1 MTDVCLILEGTYPYI
16 VGGVSTWVHA
26 LIGGLP
32 QFDFSLVHLT
42 ARDKRERIKFDL
54 PPNLREIVVVEIDG
68 YQRPYQ
74 IARWKPG
81 PLRLPQARAYHAL
94 STGFAGLLAGQ
105 IKEQNSLPFILTE
118 HAIYWREIADGAT
131 EVECGFQVIRQTGRA
146 EIAALRR
153 HWTSTFRQLARLAYA
168 QADAIVTVCEANR
181 RLQLEEGA
189 DPAKCSVIP
198 NGVPADALAATR
210 VPFAN
215 GRPRIGLVG
224 RVVPIKDV
232 ETFIRAAHLLT
243 ARLPEAEFVIVGP
256 TDQDAAYYCH
266 CRRLAKELGL
276 NGRLTFTGE
285 LPPQECYAGLDA
297 LALTSR
303 SEAQPLT
310 VLEAMSAGRPVVVTD
325 VGACR
330 EMVEGGAQTDRA
342 LGPAGLVTPPQHPQA
357 TAEAVLALCRDPQ
370 MAAQMGRAGQRRV
383 RAFYR
388 QERCL
393 DEYNRLYERLLV
405 PRFGVTL
412 PASRDAE
419 PADRL
424 I

>member
-32 QFDFSLVHLT
+32 QFDFSLVHLA
-42 ARDKRERIKFDL
+42 ARAERERAPKFDL
-54 PPNLREIVVVEIDG
+54 PPNLREIVTVEIDG
-68 YQRPYQ
+68 YQQPYQ
-74 IARWKPG
+74 VARWRPG
-81 PLRLPQARAYHAL
+81 AVRLPQARVCHAL

-105 IKEQNSLPFILTE
+105 IKEQSGRPFVLTE
-118 HAIYWREIADGAT
+118 HAIYWREIAEGAA

-146 EIAALRR
+146 EITALRR
-153 HWTSTFRQLARLAYA
+153 HWTSTFRRLARRAYA

-189 DPAKCSVIP
+189 EPDKCRVVP
-198 NGVPADALAATR
+198 NGVPASEFAAAATH

-232 ETFIRAAHLLT
+232 ETFIRAASLLVG
-243 ARLPEAEFVIVGP
+243 RLPEAEFAVIGP
-256 TDQDAAYYCH
+256 TDQDAAYYRR
-266 CRRLAKELGL
+266 CRRLADELGL
-276 NGRLTFTGE
+276 DGRLLFTGE

-310 VLEAMSAGRPVVVTD
+310 VLEAMSAGLPVIVTD

-330 EMVEGGAQTDRA
+330 EMVEGGGQTDRA
-342 LGPAGLVTPPQHPQA
+342 LGPAGLVTPPQSPQA
-357 TAEAVLALCRDPQ
+357 TAEAVLALCRNPQ
-370 MAAQMGRAGQRRV
+370 MAAQMGRAGRRRV
-383 RAFYR
+383 QTFYQ

-393 DEYNRLYERLLV
+393 EGYRLLYERFLN
-405 PRFGVTL
+405 
-412 PASRDAE
+412 S
-419 PADRL
+419 
-424 I
+424 

>member
-32 QFDFSLVHLT
+32 QFGFSLVHLA
-42 ARDKRERIKFDL
+42 ARAERERTPKFEL
-54 PPNLREIVVVEIDG
+54 PPNLREIVTVEIDG
-68 YQRPYQ
+68 YQQPYQ
-74 IARWKPG
+74 VARWQPG
-81 PLRLPQARAYHAL
+81 AVRLPQARVCHAL

-105 IKEQNSLPFILTE
+105 IKEQSGRPFILTE
-118 HAIYWREIADGAT
+118 HAIYWREIAEGAA
-131 EVECGFQVIRQTGRA
+131 EIECGFRVIRQTGRA
-146 EIAALRR
+146 EITALRR
-153 HWTSTFRQLARLAYA
+153 HWTSTFRRLARLAYA

-189 DPAKCSVIP
+189 KPDKCRVVP
-198 NGVPADALAATR
+198 NGVLASEFTSAATH

-232 ETFIRAAHLLT
+232 ETFIRAASLLVGW
-243 ARLPEAEFVIVGP
+243 LPEAEFVVIGP
-256 TDQDAAYYCH
+256 TDQDAAYYRRC
-266 CRRLAKELGL
+266 CRLANELGL
-276 NGRLTFTGE
+276 DERLLFVGE
-285 LPPQECYAGLDA
+285 LPPQECYASLDA

-310 VLEAMSAGRPVVVTD
+310 VLEAMSAGRPVIVTD

-330 EMVEGGAQTDRA
+330 EMVEGGGQTDRA
-342 LGPAGLVTPPQHPQA
+342 LGLAGIVTPPQSPQA
-357 TAEAVLALCRDPQ
+357 TAEAVLALCRNPQ
-370 MAAQMGRAGQRRV
+370 MAAQMGRTGRQRV
-383 RAFYR
+383 LTFYQ

-393 DEYNRLYERLLV
+393 EEYRLLYERFLN
-405 PRFGVTL
+405 
-412 PASRDAE
+412 S
-419 PADRL
+419 
-424 I
+424 